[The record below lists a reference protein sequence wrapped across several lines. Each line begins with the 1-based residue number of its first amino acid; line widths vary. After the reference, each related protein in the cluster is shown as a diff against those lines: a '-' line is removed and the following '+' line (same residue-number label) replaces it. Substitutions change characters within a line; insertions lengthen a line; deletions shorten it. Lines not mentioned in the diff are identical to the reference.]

1 MTLPLTPLMVLA
13 VSVGKPV
20 TVDPGDHGRRF
31 IPITGGT
38 VTGGLTGKVL
48 NGGGDWQTLLPN
60 GNLEIRAHYIIDID
74 GHGTMEVHSDGVRAG
89 PPEVLAALGRGENV
103 DPSEYYFRTAMR
115 FHTVAPG
122 LERLNAVLA
131 VATGRREGQ
140 GVLLNVLEI
149 G

>member
-13 VSVGKPV
+13 VSVGEPV

-38 VTGGLTGKVL
+38 VSGGLTGKVL

-74 GHGTMEVHSDGVRAG
+74 GHGTIEVHSEGVRAG
-89 PPEVLAALGRGENV
+89 RPEILARLAQGEDI
-103 DPSEYYFRTAMR
+103 DPSEYYFRTSMR
-115 FHTVAPG
+115 FHTAAPG

-131 VATGRREGQ
+131 VAHGRRQGQ
-140 GVLLNVLEI
+140 SVLLNVLEI